1 MVGNLYLIMGY
12 NGKLLKNKNNARLAA
27 LIEETERVIKT
38 AMQMIDVINDIKSKM
53 SSVSHV

>member
-1 MVGNLYLIMGY
+1 MGY